1 MTKLLT
7 LGILFSTAV
16 KAVSSIVNEV
26 IKGNLKPLYLFFLRE
41 DFTRTKSKK
50 YIQAN
55 KNKKDRII
63 MRIKTSKR
71 KKLLVS
77 CFIKKGYK
85 LSLITSFT
93 RLLYT
98 TNLIYYTTLTY
109 SLYTTNVLMLFMCVK
124 YFRKKIKSL
133 KMS

>member
-63 MRIKTSKR
+63 MRIKTFKR
-71 KKLLVS
+71 KKVA
-77 CFIKKGYK
+77 CFMFRKKGFK
-85 LSLITSFT
+85 LPLITSFAI
-93 RLLYT
+93 LLYA

-109 SLYTTNVLMLFMCVK
+109 SFCTTNAFMLFMCVK